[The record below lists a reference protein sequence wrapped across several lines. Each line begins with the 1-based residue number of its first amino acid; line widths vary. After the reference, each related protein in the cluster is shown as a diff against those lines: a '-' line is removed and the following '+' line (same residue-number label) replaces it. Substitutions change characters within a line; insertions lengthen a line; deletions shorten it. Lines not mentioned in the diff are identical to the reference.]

1 MTASLSIE
9 NAESQGPLNP
19 DPAPVVEMESEK
31 VSTTNSTSQEEEEQQ
46 RSPIT
51 NTSQTPITPVS
62 QTLGDAAMTSYVLP
76 RCQLPPASEFEP
88 VEKFVQNAIQS
99 QHAETPDPA
108 FAQGYRA
115 IGDALRRPTDPTMV
129 WKVLLALRTAGKGC
143 VLNLLTSGNKHV
155 HLLHLIFRFNS
166 TTPPKMFEEEEEE
179 TATAGGISKK
189 DIYTNGSMLEAH
201 LHLILAIVSSKS
213 VHVVPALTRVWK
225 LLAFRP
231 NTPPLL

>member
-19 DPAPVVEMESEK
+19 DPTPVVGMESEK
-31 VSTTNSTSQEEEEQQ
+31 VSTINSTSQEEEQQ
-46 RSPIT
+46 PPIT
-51 NTSQTPITPVS
+51 SSQTPNTPVP
-62 QTLGDAAMTSYVLP
+62 QTLEDDAPTSYVLP
-76 RCQLPPASEFEP
+76 RCQLPPASELEP
-88 VEKFVQNAIQS
+88 VETFVQNAIQS

-115 IGDALRRPTDPTMV
+115 IADALRRPTDPTMV

-166 TTPPKMFEEEEEE
+166 TTPPKMFQEEQEEE
-179 TATAGGISKK
+179 TATAAADSKK
-189 DIYTNGSMLEAH
+189 DIYRNGSLLEAH